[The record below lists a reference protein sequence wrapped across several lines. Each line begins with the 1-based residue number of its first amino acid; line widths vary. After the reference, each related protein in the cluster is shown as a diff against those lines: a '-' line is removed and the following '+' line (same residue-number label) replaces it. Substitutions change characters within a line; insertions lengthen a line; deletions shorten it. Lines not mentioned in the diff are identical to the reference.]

1 MTGLIPSHHASR
13 ITTYYIDSYETNYIK
28 INPRVTHDASRII
41 MNIRKK
47 TLVVI
52 IITFIFLI
60 ILLYII
66 SRVILLGGF
75 IDLEK
80 KTVTRNVERAVNA
93 LQDEYLSLAAV
104 TGDWA
109 PWDDTYR
116 FVKDLNKSYSEA
128 NLQNTTLVNLRVNIV
143 IFTNSSGK
151 VVCSKAVDLDT
162 GKDIH
167 VTESLNKFLN
177 NSPLLNHQSTTSSVE
192 GIIMFQGKP
201 MIVSSRPILTNE
213 WEGPS
218 RGTLIMG
225 RFIDEPE
232 INRLREI
239 TSLSINIYKFS
250 AIDMPDDVLQV
261 KEHFLKETGIF
272 IRPLNKDYTAGY
284 IMLKDIY
291 GNPALILKVDMIREI
306 YLEGKRSLYYF
317 ILSFL
322 VVAIVI
328 GIVNML
334 LLDMIVLSRLYLL
347 SNSVDNIG
355 LIKDL
360 SLKKLLPGED
370 EIASLAC
377 TIDSMLARVDASS
390 EQIRHADRLATIGK
404 FASGI
409 AHELNEPLGNI
420 LGFAQLAKQ
429 CPSLPEQTVSDLEK
443 IEKSSLYAR
452 EIVKK
457 LLLFARQVPSNKV
470 TLNINNI
477 IKDSLYFFE
486 GKCEQSGIEV
496 VINLSESL
504 PSVTADPSQMTQ
516 VLINLVT
523 NAIQAMPGG
532 GRLEIKTCSA
542 ENCISLTVEDT
553 GEGMNE
559 ETKKNIF
566 NPFFTTKDVNQGTG
580 LGLAVVHGIVSS
592 HGGSINIDS
601 KEGKGTRFEIRIP
614 LT

>member
-1 MTGLIPSHHASR
+1 
-13 ITTYYIDSYETNYIK
+13 
-28 INPRVTHDASRII
+28 

-47 TLVVI
+47 TLIVI

-93 LQDEYLSLAAV
+93 LQDEYISLAAI

-109 PWDDTYR
+109 PWDETYK
-116 FVKDLNKSYSEA
+116 FIEDLNKSYIND
-128 NLQNTTLVNLRVNIV
+128 NLNRATLVNLRVNL
-143 IFTNSSGK
+143 IFFINSSGEM
-151 VVCSKAVDLDT
+151 VFSKGVDLVS
-162 GKDIH
+162 GKEIH
-167 VTESLNKFLN
+167 AGSLNGFLSDT
-177 NSPLLNHQSTTSSVE
+177 SPLLNHQSTTSSVV
-192 GIIMFQGKP
+192 GIIMFQGRP

-213 WEGPS
+213 WKGPS

-225 RFIDEPE
+225 RFIDDAEV
-232 INRLREI
+232 NRLRDI
-239 TSLSINIYKFS
+239 TSLSINIYKLS
-250 AIDMPDDVLQV
+250 ALDLPYDVRQV
-261 KEHFLKETGIF
+261 KDHFLKETGIF
-272 IRPLNKDYTAGY
+272 VRPLNRDYTAGY

-291 GNPALILKVDMIREI
+291 GQPVLILKVDMVREI
-306 YLEGKRSLYYF
+306 YLQGKRSLYYF

-322 VVAIVI
+322 VVAIVL
-328 GIVNML
+328 GMVNML
-334 LLDMIVLSRLYLL
+334 LLDMTVLSRLYLL

-377 TIDSMLARVDASS
+377 TIDSMLERLDASS

-429 CPSLPEQTVSDLEK
+429 YPSLPEQTVADLEK

-457 LLLFARQVPSNKV
+457 LLLFARQVPSHKV
-470 TLNINNI
+470 TLNINEI

-496 VINLSESL
+496 IIQLSETL
-504 PSVTADPSQMTQ
+504 PPVTADPSQMTQ
-516 VLINLVT
+516 ILINLVT
-523 NAIQAMPGG
+523 NAIHAMPDGG
-532 GRLEIKTCSA
+532 MLEIKTYSS
-542 ENCISLTVEDT
+542 EDSISLIVADT
-553 GEGMNE
+553 GKGMND
-559 ETKKNIF
+559 ETKKHIF
-566 NPFFTTKDVNQGTG
+566 NPFFTTKDVDQGTG

-592 HGGSINIDS
+592 HGGHIKIDS
-601 KEGKGTRFEIRIP
+601 KEGNGARFEIQIP

>member
-1 MTGLIPSHHASR
+1 
-13 ITTYYIDSYETNYIK
+13 
-28 INPRVTHDASRII
+28 

-47 TLVVI
+47 TLIVI

-93 LQDEYLSLAAV
+93 LQDEYLSLAAI

-109 PWDDTYR
+109 PWDETYK
-116 FVKDLNKSYSEA
+116 FIEDLNKSYIND
-128 NLQNTTLVNLRVNIV
+128 NLNKSTLVNLRVNL
-143 IFTNSSGK
+143 IFFIDSSGEM
-151 VVCSKAVDLDT
+151 VFSKGVDLVS
-162 GKDIH
+162 GKEIH
-167 VTESLNKFLN
+167 AGSLNGFFSDT
-177 NSPLLNHQSTTSSVE
+177 SPLLNHQSTTSSVV
-192 GIIMFQGKP
+192 GIIMFQGRP

-213 WEGPS
+213 WKGPS

-225 RFIDEPE
+225 RFIDDAEV
-232 INRLREI
+232 NRLRDI
-239 TSLSINIYKFS
+239 TSLSINIYKLS
-250 AIDMPDDVLQV
+250 ALDLPYDVRQV
-261 KEHFLKETGIF
+261 KDHFLKETGIW
-272 IRPLNKDYTAGY
+272 IRPLNRDYIAGY

-291 GNPALILKVDMIREI
+291 GQPALILKVDTVREI
-306 YLEGKRSLYYF
+306 YLQGKRSLYYF

-322 VVAIVI
+322 LVAIVI
-328 GIVNML
+328 GMVNML
-334 LLDMIVLSRLYLL
+334 LLDMTVLSRLYLL

-377 TIDSMLARVDASS
+377 TIDSMLERLDASS

-429 CPSLPEQTVSDLEK
+429 YPSLPEQTVADLEK

-457 LLLFARQVPSNKV
+457 LLLFARQVPSHKV
-470 TLNINNI
+470 TLNINEI

-496 VINLSESL
+496 IIQLSETL
-504 PSVTADPSQMTQ
+504 PPVTADPSQMTQ
-516 VLINLVT
+516 ILINLVT
-523 NAIQAMPGG
+523 NAIHAMPDG
-532 GRLEIKTCSA
+532 GRLEIKTYSS
-542 ENCISLTVEDT
+542 EDSISLIVADT
-553 GEGMNE
+553 GKGMND
-559 ETKKNIF
+559 ETKKHIF
-566 NPFFTTKDVNQGTG
+566 NPFFTTKDVDQGTG

-592 HGGSINIDS
+592 HGGHIKIDS
-601 KEGKGTRFEIRIP
+601 KEGKGARFEIQIP

>member
-1 MTGLIPSHHASR
+1 
-13 ITTYYIDSYETNYIK
+13 
-28 INPRVTHDASRII
+28 

-47 TLVVI
+47 TLIVI

-60 ILLYII
+60 IILYII

-80 KTVTRNVERAVNA
+80 KIVTRNVERAVNA
-93 LQDEYLSLAAV
+93 LHDDYLSLSAI

-109 PWDDTYR
+109 PWDETYN
-116 FVKDLNKSYSEA
+116 FVQNLNESYIKD
-128 NLQNTTLVNLRVNIV
+128 NLQKATLVNLRVNLV
-143 IFTNSSGK
+143 IFLNSSKK
-151 VVCSKAVDLDT
+151 VVYSKSIDLIS
-162 GKDIH
+162 GKDIP
-167 VTESLNKFLN
+167 VLENVNGFLYDT
-177 NSPLLNHQSTTSSVE
+177 SPLLNHQHTDSSIA
-192 GIIMFQGKP
+192 GIIMLHGKP
-201 MIVSSRPILTNE
+201 MIVSSRPILTND
-213 WEGPS
+213 WKGPS

-225 RFIDEPE
+225 RFLDDTE
-232 INRLREI
+232 INRLRDI
-239 TSLSINIYKFS
+239 TSLSINIYKFY
-250 AIDMPDDVLQV
+250 DLNLPDDFR
-261 KEHFLKETGIF
+261 KGRDYFLKETGIF
-272 IRPLNKDYTAGY
+272 LKPLDENNIAGY

-291 GNPALILKVDMIREI
+291 GKPSLILRVDMIREI
-306 YLEGKRSLYYF
+306 YLQGERSLYYF

-322 VVAIVI
+322 VVALVL
-328 GIVNML
+328 GTVNML
-334 LLDMIVLSRLYLL
+334 LLDMVVLSRLYLL

-377 TIDSMLARVDASS
+377 TIDSMLERLDASS

-420 LGFAQLAKQ
+420 LGFAQLAKK
-429 CPSLPEQTVSDLEK
+429 CPSLPEQAGADLEK

-486 GKCEQSGIEV
+486 GKCEQSGIEL
-496 VINLSESL
+496 IIDLSDDVPYITL
-504 PSVTADPSQMTQ
+504 DPSQMTQ
-516 VLINLVT
+516 VLINLVI
-523 NAIQAMPGG
+523 NAIHSMPDG
-532 GRLEIKTCSA
+532 GRLEIKTYSS
-542 ENCISLTVEDT
+542 EYYISLIVDDT
-553 GEGMNE
+553 GTGMSE
-559 ETKKNIF
+559 ETKKHIF
-566 NPFFTTKDVNQGTG
+566 NPFYTTKDVDQGTG

-592 HGGSINIDS
+592 HGGDIKVDS
-601 KEGKGTRFEIRIP
+601 NQGKGTRFEIQIP
-614 LT
+614 LS

>member
-1 MTGLIPSHHASR
+1 MTYNVNYSLI
-13 ITTYYIDSYETNYIK
+13 ITH
-28 INPRVTHDASRII
+28 NPRVTRHASRVTRHEIYI

-47 TLVVI
+47 TLIVI

-60 ILLYII
+60 IILYII

-80 KTVTRNVERAVNA
+80 KIVTRNVERAVNA
-93 LQDEYLSLAAV
+93 LHDDYLSLSAI

-109 PWDDTYR
+109 PWDETYN
-116 FVKDLNKSYSEA
+116 FVQNLNESYIKD
-128 NLQNTTLVNLRVNIV
+128 NLQKATLVNLRVNLV
-143 IFTNSSGK
+143 IFLNSSKK
-151 VVCSKAVDLDT
+151 VVYSKSIDLIS
-162 GKDIH
+162 GKDIP
-167 VTESLNKFLN
+167 VLENVNGFLYDT
-177 NSPLLNHQSTTSSVE
+177 SPLLNHQHTDSSIA
-192 GIIMFQGKP
+192 GIIMLHGKP
-201 MIVSSRPILTNE
+201 MIVSSRPILTND
-213 WEGPS
+213 WKGPS

-225 RFIDEPE
+225 RFLDDTE
-232 INRLREI
+232 INRLRDI
-239 TSLSINIYKFS
+239 TSLSINIYKFY
-250 AIDMPDDVLQV
+250 DLNLPDDFR
-261 KEHFLKETGIF
+261 KGRDYFLKETGIF
-272 IRPLNKDYTAGY
+272 LKPLDENNIAGY

-291 GNPALILKVDMIREI
+291 GKPSLILRVDMIREI
-306 YLEGKRSLYYF
+306 YLQGERSLYYF

-322 VVAIVI
+322 VVALVL
-328 GIVNML
+328 GTVNML
-334 LLDMIVLSRLYLL
+334 LLDMVVLSRLYLL

-377 TIDSMLARVDASS
+377 TIDSMLERLDASS

-420 LGFAQLAKQ
+420 LGFAQLAKK
-429 CPSLPEQTVSDLEK
+429 CPSLPEQAGADLEK

-486 GKCEQSGIEV
+486 GKCEQSGIEL
-496 VINLSESL
+496 IIDLSDDVPYITL
-504 PSVTADPSQMTQ
+504 DPSQMTQ
-516 VLINLVT
+516 VLINLVI
-523 NAIQAMPGG
+523 NAIHSMPDG
-532 GRLEIKTCSA
+532 GRLEIKTYSS
-542 ENCISLTVEDT
+542 EYYISLIVDDT
-553 GEGMNE
+553 GTGMSE
-559 ETKKNIF
+559 ETKKHIF
-566 NPFFTTKDVNQGTG
+566 NPFYTTKDVDQGTG

-592 HGGSINIDS
+592 HGGDIKVDS
-601 KEGKGTRFEIRIP
+601 NQGKGTRFEIQIP
-614 LT
+614 LS

>member
-1 MTGLIPSHHASR
+1 
-13 ITTYYIDSYETNYIK
+13 
-28 INPRVTHDASRII
+28 

-47 TLVVI
+47 TLIVI

-93 LQDEYLSLAAV
+93 LQDEYISLAAI

-109 PWDDTYR
+109 PWDETYK
-116 FVKDLNKSYSEA
+116 FIEDLNKSYIND
-128 NLQNTTLVNLRVNIV
+128 NLNRATLVNLRVNL
-143 IFTNSSGK
+143 IFFINSSGEM
-151 VVCSKAVDLDT
+151 VFSKGVDLVS
-162 GKDIH
+162 GKEIH
-167 VTESLNKFLN
+167 AGSLNGFFSDT
-177 NSPLLNHQSTTSSVE
+177 SPLLNHQSTTSSVV
-192 GIIMFQGKP
+192 GIIMFQGRP

-213 WEGPS
+213 WKGPS

-225 RFIDEPE
+225 RFIDDAEV
-232 INRLREI
+232 NRLRDI
-239 TSLSINIYKFS
+239 TSLSINIYKLS
-250 AIDMPDDVLQV
+250 ALDLPYDVRQV
-261 KEHFLKETGIF
+261 KDHFLKETGIF
-272 IRPLNKDYTAGY
+272 VRPLNRDYTAGY

-291 GNPALILKVDMIREI
+291 GQPALILKVDMVREI
-306 YLEGKRSLYYF
+306 YLQGKRSLYYF
-317 ILSFL
+317 MLSFL
-322 VVAIVI
+322 VVAIVL
-328 GIVNML
+328 GMVNML
-334 LLDMIVLSRLYLL
+334 LLDMTVLSRLYLL

-429 CPSLPEQTVSDLEK
+429 CPSLPEQTVTDLEK

-470 TLNINNI
+470 SVNINNI
-477 IKDSLYFFE
+477 IKDSFYFFE

-504 PSVTADPSQMTQ
+504 PSVSADPSQMTQ

-523 NAIQAMPGG
+523 NAIHAMPDG
-532 GRLEIKTCSA
+532 GRLEIKTSSC
-542 ENCISLTVEDT
+542 EHCISFIVEDT
-553 GEGMNE
+553 GKGMDE
-559 ETKKNIF
+559 ETKKYIF
-566 NPFFTTKDVNQGTG
+566 NPFFTTKDINQGTG
-580 LGLAVVHGIVSS
+580 LGLAVVHGIISS
-592 HGGSINIDS
+592 HGGNINIDS
-601 KEGKGTRFEIRIP
+601 KEGKGTRFEIQIP